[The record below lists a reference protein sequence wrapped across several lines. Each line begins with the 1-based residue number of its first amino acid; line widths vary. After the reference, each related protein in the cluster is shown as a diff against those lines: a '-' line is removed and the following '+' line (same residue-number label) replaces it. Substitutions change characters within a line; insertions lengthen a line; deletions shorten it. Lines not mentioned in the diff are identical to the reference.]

1 MPLPFET
8 SLQDKVAVVTGGSN
22 GIGAAT
28 VRALAQ
34 AGARVAVGY
43 NKGRERAEKLIGEL
57 PGAGHRAIHLHME
70 DSATLRAAANEVR
83 EAYGRADVLVNSAG
97 FTKPVPHAN
106 LEALDDATFDAIM
119 TANVRGAFAMIRAM
133 APLMRETGDAVI
145 VNISSISAFTG
156 AGSSIAYC
164 ASKGALDAMTLSLAR
179 ALAPQIRVVC
189 VSPAAVATDFVE
201 GRGRP
206 ELQKIAQTTPLPRV
220 MEPEEVALAVMA
232 CLTHLRGATGTR
244 IVIDNGRHL

>member
-34 AGARVAVGY
+34 AGAKVAVGY
-43 NKGRERAEKLIGEL
+43 HKGRERAEKLIGEL
-57 PGAGHRAIHLHME
+57 PGTGHRAIHLHME
-70 DSATLRAAANEVR
+70 DTATLRAAADAVR
-83 EAYGRADVLVNSAG
+83 KAYGRADVLVNSAG
-97 FTKPVPHAN
+97 FTRPIPHAN
-106 LEALDDATFDAIM
+106 LDALDDATFDAIM

-206 ELQKIAQTTPLPRV
+206 QLEKIAETTPLPRV

-244 IVIDNGRHL
+244 IVVDNGRHL